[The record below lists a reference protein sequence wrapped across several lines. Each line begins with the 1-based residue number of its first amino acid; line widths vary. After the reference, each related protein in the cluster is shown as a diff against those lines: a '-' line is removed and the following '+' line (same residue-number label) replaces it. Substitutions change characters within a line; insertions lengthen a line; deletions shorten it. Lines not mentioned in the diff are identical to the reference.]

1 MNNLEILNNEEILE
15 AERDVEKANCQLQR
29 ACGTLMEVRKKF
41 GVDDVEVIVR
51 RDTEFDLG
59 DGRYWLTVKFEKI
72 ED

>member
-1 MNNLEILNNEEILE
+1 MTNLEILNAELE
-15 AERDVEKANCQLQR
+15 VNRANLKLRKACED
-29 ACGTLMEVRKKF
+29 LMEARKKF

-51 RDTEFDLG
+51 QDTEFDLG